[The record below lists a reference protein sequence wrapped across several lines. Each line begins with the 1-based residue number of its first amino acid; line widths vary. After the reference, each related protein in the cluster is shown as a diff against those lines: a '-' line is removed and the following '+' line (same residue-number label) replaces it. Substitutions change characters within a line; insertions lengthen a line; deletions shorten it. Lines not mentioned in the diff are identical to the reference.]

1 LSVALPADPA
11 PANADPAYL
20 DWGGQLRP
28 IFGGAIQKLNRLGD
42 RFALNVQM
50 PVMESADDGRIW
62 VASLVLAQ
70 RAGAIMEFPQHS
82 LDVGQPGVPV
92 VDGADQSGST
102 LALRGFEPGYAVRF
116 GQFFSLIVGGR
127 RYLHM
132 AAADVAADGDG
143 RMALPIA
150 PMLRVRPGNGA
161 LAEFRQPMIEG
172 WLDGDRLSW
181 SLDTAQFVGLSFSIG
196 EAK

>member
-1 LSVALPADPA
+1 MSIALPADPA
-11 PANADPAYL
+11 PTRADPAYL

-42 RFALNVQM
+42 RFALNVVM
-50 PVMESADDGRIW
+50 PVMESADLGRVW
-62 VASLVLAQ
+62 VANLVLAQ
-70 RAGAIMEFPQHS
+70 RQGAIMEFPQHS
-82 LDVGQPGVPV
+82 LDVGQPGAPV

-102 LALRGFEPGYAVRF
+102 LALRGFQPGYVVRV

-132 AAADVAADGDG
+132 AAADVAADSDG
-143 RMALPIA
+143 RIALPIA
-150 PMLRVRPGNGA
+150 PMLRVRPGNGVI
-161 LAEFRQPMIEG
+161 AEFEQPMIEG
-172 WLDGDRLSW
+172 WLDGDRFSW
-181 SLDTAQFVGLSFSIG
+181 SLDTAMFVGLSFSIG